1 MSFQG
6 LKPVAGGLIEYT
18 WILRQDYNIP
28 QRLLVCGI
36 EEFQDLLTF
45 MDGFQR
51 REKEAFSRAAATDVA
66 ADIERTVRN
75 ECESQIN
82 RAKREAA
89 AAAAEIATLKGM
101 LEGYRLEGRSMEEE
115 IRRRCDD
122 AWTGRLLSVKE
133 ENDRL
138 VGFMRAEMEE
148 LKKGLREA
156 QERLYVRES
165 GLRVAQR
172 RGRAGEDEF
181 AAAALSAQGWTLERV
196 SDQAR
201 ACDFFMRYNGC
212 CVRFEVKNHENAV
225 PGEDIK
231 KFRRDMEEHRE
242 DTGIGV
248 FVALNAHLGG
258 TFKGRLI
265 TQEWK
270 EDSGQLLLFIS
281 AFNEQDG
288 DFVFML
294 LRHVFDMY
302 LRYKGLIE
310 SCNDVASVASESA
323 GLRARIDNCLVH
335 SGIMTKHLRE
345 LQLKVGRDKKA
356 VMKMFDDTAEMLK
369 STSAEYQL
377 MLEALATEALATD
390 SVEET
395 VTVEAETAME
405 PVKIKRKRN

>member
-1 MSFQG
+1 
-6 LKPVAGGLIEYT
+6 
-18 WILRQDYNIP
+18 
-28 QRLLVCGI
+28 
-36 EEFQDLLTF
+36 
-45 MDGFQR
+45 
-51 REKEAFSRAAATDVA
+51 
-66 ADIERTVRN
+66 
-75 ECESQIN
+75 
-82 RAKREAA
+82 
-89 AAAAEIATLKGM
+89 
-101 LEGYRLEGRSMEEE
+101 MEEE

-148 LKKGLREA
+148 LKRGLREA
-156 QERLYVRES
+156 QERLYAREL
-165 GLRVAQR
+165 GTRVAQR

-181 AAAALSAQGWTLERV
+181 AAAALATQGWTLERV

-258 TFKGRLI
+258 TFKGKLI

-270 EDSGQLLLFIS
+270 EDSGQLLIFIS

-310 SCNDVASVASESA
+310 SCNDIASVASESA

-335 SGIMTKHLRE
+335 SGMMTKHLRE

-377 MLEALATEALATD
+377 MLEALASEASATELGEEEAL
-390 SVEET
+390 
-395 VTVEAETAME
+395 E

>member
-6 LKPVAGGLIEYT
+6 LKPVADGLIEYT
-18 WILRQDYNIP
+18 WTLRQDYNIP
-28 QRLLVCGI
+28 QRLLVCGV

-51 REKEAFSRAAATDVA
+51 REKEAFSRAAAADIS
-66 ADIERTVRN
+66 ADIERTVRA
-75 ECESQIN
+75 ECEGLVAK
-82 RAKREAA
+82 AKREAA
-89 AAAAEIATLKGM
+89 AANAEVATLKGM
-101 LEGYRLEGRSMEEE
+101 LAGYREEGRAMEDE

-122 AWTGRLLSVKE
+122 AWTGRLLGMKE

-138 VGFMRAEMEE
+138 VGFLREEMEE

-156 QERLYVRES
+156 QERLYARDLS
-165 GLRVAQR
+165 TRVAQR
-172 RGRAGEDEF
+172 RGKAGEDEF
-181 AAAALSAQGWTLERV
+181 AAAAAAAQGWTLERV

-201 ACDFFMRYNGC
+201 ACDFRMNYNGC
-212 CVRFEVKNHENAV
+212 CVRFEVKNHENSV

-258 TFKGRLI
+258 TFKGRLV

-270 EDSGQLLLFIS
+270 EDSGQLLIFIS

-288 DFVFML
+288 DFVFLL

-310 SCNDVASVASESA
+310 SCNDISSVASESA
-323 GLRARIDNCLVH
+323 GLRARIDNCMIH
-335 SGIMTKHLRE
+335 ASMMTKHLRE

-377 MLEALATEALATD
+377 MLEALATEALASEHLVTEG
-390 SVEET
+390 VEE
-395 VTVEAETAME
+395 VE
-405 PVKIKRKRN
+405 PVKIKRKQSKK